1 MQKTGIILIAGRPNT
16 GKSTLLNRI
25 VGSRVAIVSP
35 KPQTTRSRIVGVTT
49 RGETQLVFLD
59 TPGLHKAQSK
69 LADRM
74 VKTIM
79 DSAASADMALL
90 LCEPDKLPGPPE
102 KILAERFRAAGMP
115 AICVIN
121 KADAVQKSVLLPTI
135 AAYSQLCDFEE
146 IIPISARTGDGVE
159 ELIAM
164 LEARA
169 PEAEHIYEDDDM
181 TDQSERTLAAEYLRE
196 QFLRHLDRE
205 VPHGI
210 AVVTERFEERDDGV
224 IEVDLTVYC
233 EKRTH
238 KGIIIGSHGE
248 TLKAAG
254 ANARKNL
261 EELLGTQVYMQIWVR
276 VKEDWRNNDYLLASF
291 GF

>member
-1 MQKTGIILIAGRPNT
+1 MQKTAIVLIAGRPNT
-16 GKSTLLNRI
+16 GKSTLLNAI

-35 KPQTTRSRIVGVTT
+35 KPQTTRSRIIGVCT
-49 RGETQLVFLD
+49 RGDTQLVFID
-59 TPGLHKAQSK
+59 TPGLHKARSK

-74 VKTIM
+74 VRTVM
-79 DSAASADMALL
+79 DSAASADVALL
-90 LCEPDKLPGPPE
+90 LCEPDRAPGTPE
-102 KILAERFRAAGMP
+102 RILTQRFAAEGIP
-115 AICVIN
+115 AIAVIN
-121 KADAVQKSVLLPTI
+121 KADAVPKAAMLPTM
-135 AAYSQLCDFEE
+135 AAYAELYGFEE
-146 IIPISARTGDGVE
+146 IMPISARTGDGVE
-159 ELIAM
+159 ELLAM

-169 PEAEHIYEDDDM
+169 PEGEHIYEEDEM

-210 AVVTERFEERDDGV
+210 AVVCERFEERGDEV

-238 KGIIIGSHGE
+238 KGIIIGNHGE
-248 TLKAAG
+248 NLKAAG
-254 ANARKNL
+254 AAARENL
-261 EELLGTQVYMQIWVR
+261 ERLLDCRVFMQIWVR